1 MEVIQYI
8 NTDVVSLSQA
18 HSFNIS
24 FFPFFLL
31 SHQRLILCHFGGPLV
46 NSLQLMKTQQ
56 ALRLG
61 VVRRLNHLLHV
72 VVPHHLLHHQREV
85 ERRKLLD
92 FQTPTRPIGSL
103 LGEELHRKDPKG
115 ATYTR
120 NGKET
125 SWRCSSKSCPA
136 VVRKL
141 KGDTEYKLY
150 NKHTCSQTHGP
161 TDVPGIPAA
170 IQARLGDTQEAL
182 AEFVK
187 SGSNAN
193 GTQQQGTV

>member
-103 LGEELHRKDPKG
+103 LGEELHRKRQAKSRCISKTPKAQRTVAMERKRRG
-115 ATYTR
+115 AVLPKQ
-120 NGKET
+120 N
-125 SWRCSSKSCPA
+125 A
-136 VVRKL
+136 L
-141 KGDTEYKLY
+141 LL
-150 NKHTCSQTHGP
+150 
-161 TDVPGIPAA
+161 
-170 IQARLGDTQEAL
+170 LG
-182 AEFVK
+182 
-187 SGSNAN
+187 N
-193 GTQQQGTV
+193 